1 MRTLSNIDYDITLLD
16 WLRTNLKLK
25 GTKEGCAE
33 GDCGACSVLVH
44 DGSNSEVRP
53 INSCLVRVGQ
63 VVGKGVIT
71 V

>member
-1 MRTLSNIDYDITLLD
+1 MT
-16 WLRTNLKLK
+16 

-63 VVGKGVIT
+63 VVGKGVSYC
-71 V
+71 